1 MDLDVISVYK
11 MLVTRWLNVGQK
23 SESINVHVDG
33 IFSMCSLYLTTLR
46 VVSLE
51 FMYAR
56 VEMLY
61 YNKCPK

>member
-1 MDLDVISVYK
+1 MISVCQ

-51 FMYAR
+51 FMYVR